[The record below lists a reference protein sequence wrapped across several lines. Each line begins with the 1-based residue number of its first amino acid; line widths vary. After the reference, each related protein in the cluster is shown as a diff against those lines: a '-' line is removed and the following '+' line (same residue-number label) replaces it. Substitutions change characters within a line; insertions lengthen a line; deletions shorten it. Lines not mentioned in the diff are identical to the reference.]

1 MRIEAFS
8 EGKDPGRPEA
18 NEDRFVVL
26 PGLAY
31 AVIDG
36 VSDRL
41 GTRYDGMLAGQYGA
55 VLVQRTLQAELAGAA
70 GPPGDARALVGT
82 LTQAIA
88 AAYGRHGTLEA
99 ARADANRRFS
109 ATLALAIERPDA
121 LEILLVGDSGI
132 RLGGA
137 RDIRLDKD
145 LDRITAT
152 TRRHAWREI
161 ARRIDDPARREA
173 LSRRVAWAGTAQD
186 PVALQG
192 VLGGEDLAEIEA
204 HAVADAAHAM
214 PHLPRAAIAALVRG
228 GIVDAQG
235 PHQNDGASP
244 LGYSCLDGFPV
255 PAALVHHEIVPR
267 AGLDC
272 VELYT
277 DGYFKPGAGFG
288 IEAWERAFAEAERED
303 PHKLGPHASVKG
315 TLGAIKADDRTYLGV
330 RWR

>member
-8 EGKDPGRPEA
+8 EGKDPERPEA

-26 PGLAY
+26 PGRAY

-55 VLVQRTLQAELAGAA
+55 VLVQRRLQAELAGAA
-70 GPPGDARALVGT
+70 DPPVDARALIGI
-82 LTQAIA
+82 LTDAIA
-88 AAYGRHGTLEA
+88 AAYARHGTLEA
-99 ARADANRRFS
+99 ARDDANRRFS

-121 LEILLVGDSGI
+121 VEILLIGDSGV
-132 RLGGA
+132 RLGGT

-145 LDRITAT
+145 LDRVTAT
-152 TRRHAWREI
+152 TRRVAWHEI
-161 ARRIDDPARREA
+161 AQRTDDPARREA

-186 PVALQG
+186 PAALQG
-192 VLGGEDLAEIEA
+192 LLGAEDLAAIERRA
-204 HAVADAAHAM
+204 IADAACAM

-255 PAALVHHEIVPR
+255 PIALVHHEIVPR

-277 DGYFKPGAGFG
+277 DGYFRPGEGFG
-288 IEAWERAFAEAERED
+288 IEAWESAFARAERED
-303 PHKLGPHASVKG
+303 PHKLGPDASVKG